1 MKKFTKVALV
11 TGLVTLV
18 LGASLFIVGMAA
30 SDGNGVRVYY
40 KNGFHVDD
48 GRKTIEQE
56 RVEIDS
62 FKNAKIDMS
71 DASVHFY
78 ESEDDKFYVEYRLHE
93 CFAPYC
99 LEVKND
105 TFEFSDQGDCKF
117 VIDLTMFNFDN
128 DDLYLNI
135 YYPKGTQFGDLSI
148 DNSAG
153 SVYMKDDLTCQLLDI
168 DASAGSVEIANLKG
182 KLKADLS
189 AGSLTLENCDLGFCD
204 IDMSAGSFELKDCTM
219 AGGKVDMS
227 AGKFKSTGFTLTDDL
242 SLDMSAGSVTIEFVD
257 GQKIGYDFDLSAGS
271 AKINGEKRGDE
282 FEQIDGY
289 DIILTVDS
297 SAGSVDI
304 TNH

>member
-1 MKKFTKVALV
+1 MKTFTKVALV

-30 SDGNGVRVYY
+30 TGGDGVRVYY
-40 KNGFHVDD
+40 KNGFHVDED
-48 GRKTIEQE
+48 RDVVEQE
-56 RVEIDS
+56 RTEIES

-71 DASVHFY
+71 EASVHFY
-78 ESEDDKFYVEYRLHE
+78 ESDDDKFYVEYRLHE
-93 CFAPYC
+93 CFAPYA
-99 LEVKND
+99 LKVKND

-117 VIDLTMFNFDN
+117 VINLNMFNFDS

-135 YYPKGTQFGDLSI
+135 YYPKGTEFGDLSI

-153 SVYMKDDLTCQLLDI
+153 SVTLEDELTCHLLDI
-168 DASAGSVEIANLKG
+168 DASAGSVNVANMKG
-182 KLKADLS
+182 ALKADLS
-189 AGSLTLENCDLGFCD
+189 AGSLILEDCDLGFCD
-204 IDMSAGSFELKDCTM
+204 IDMSAGSFELIDCTM

-242 SLDMSAGSVTIEFVD
+242 SLDMSAGNVTIEFVD
-257 GQKIGYDFDLSAGS
+257 GQKIGYDFDISAGS

-282 FEQIDGY
+282 FEQINGY

-304 TNH
+304 TNN